1 METPASF
8 LHRLDPRVKQA
19 WLLLL
24 LLLPG
29 KLALPAKLGLAA
41 ALSLLSVACLPRRVW
56 APQLSGLAAL
66 CGLLFVFG
74 ALGTDRRV
82 LVEFVRKSGGGARA
96 RSAVSAAPRW

>member
-1 METPASF
+1 VETPASF

-56 APQLSGLAAL
+56 APQLSGLVAL

-82 LVEFVRKSGGGARA
+82 LVGFVRKCGGGRA
-96 RSAVSAAPRW
+96 QRRSAAPQW